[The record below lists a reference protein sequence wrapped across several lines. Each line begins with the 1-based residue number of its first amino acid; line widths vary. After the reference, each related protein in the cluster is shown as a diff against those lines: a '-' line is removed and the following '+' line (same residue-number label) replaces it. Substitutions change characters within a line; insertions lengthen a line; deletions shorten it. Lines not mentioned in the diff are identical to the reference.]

1 MARKKRIKPTTTKGF
16 AKKQTLTY
24 EFKRTKKNLAG
35 NKVLN
40 IRKEVSKFEKLL
52 QEAPRELKKQYRD
65 KMFDAAN
72 RLNQQRDIYNTE
84 ANRELLKQLGVTR
97 FDKVELDDEQKD
109 VLKEID
115 RRLSDYT
122 VGDNL
127 YANFYHKYGF
137 FSRDQESIYAYAE
150 LEGLI

>member
-1 MARKKRIKPTTTKGF
+1 MAKKRKVKLTTKGF
-16 AKKQTLTY
+16 SKKPTLNY
-24 EFKRTKKNLAG
+24 SFKRTKKNLAG

-40 IRKEVSKFEKLL
+40 LRKEVSKFEKLL

-65 KMFDAAN
+65 KMFEAAN

-84 ANRELLKQLGVTR
+84 ANRELLKKLGVTP
-97 FDKVELDDEQKD
+97 FDKVDISEDQKD
-109 VLKEID
+109 ILKEID

-122 VGDNL
+122 VGDNV

-137 FSRDQESIYAYAE
+137 FSRDQESIYAYAQ

>member
-84 ANRELLKQLGVTR
+84 ANR
-97 FDKVELDDEQKD
+97 
-109 VLKEID
+109 
-115 RRLSDYT
+115 
-122 VGDNL
+122 
-127 YANFYHKYGF
+127 
-137 FSRDQESIYAYAE
+137 
-150 LEGLI
+150 